1 MSSTRESRVPA
12 GVAPAD
18 YRRAAAYRLARWCY
32 RHLLSWPVDP
42 LVRAAVW
49 LREGRRRGGT
59 FEFAGRSYPYCVHLH
74 NRSWRNERIVEVP
87 IVWAEIAARP
97 GARILE
103 IGNVAAHYQR
113 FRRDTVDKYEPFPGV
128 VNEDI
133 VEFRAVRPYDLVV
146 SISTL
151 EHVGFDEEVRDPG
164 KSLRAVEAIRRL
176 LAPGGLAADHGAS
189 PLQPRPRRA
198 PRFGAP
204 ALRSDGLPEARE
216 RRQRLGRSV
225 VGGRAGHAVRTALS
239 QRERAGGGLAR
250 RSGLTASFAGD

>member
-1 MSSTRESRVPA
+1 M
-12 GVAPAD
+12 
-18 YRRAAAYRLARWCY
+18 
-32 RHLLSWPVDP
+32 
-42 LVRAAVW
+42 RAAVW

-113 FRRDTVDKYEPFPGV
+113 FRHDTLDKYEPFPGV

-146 SISTL
+146 SVSTL
-151 EHVGFDEEVRDPG
+151 EHVGFDEEVRDPA
-164 KSLRAVEAIRRL
+164 KSLRVVEAIRRL
-176 LAPGGLAADHGAS
+176 APGGLAVITVPLGYNPDLDAHLDSGRLRFDRTGCLKRVSAANAWVEAS
-189 PLQPRPRRA
+189 WGDVRGPPYGRPFPNA
-198 PRFGAP
+198 N
-204 ALRSDGLPEARE
+204 ALRVGWLDGPA
-216 RRQRLGRSV
+216 
-225 VGGRAGHAVRTALS
+225 
-239 QRERAGGGLAR
+239 
-250 RSGLTASFAGD
+250 